1 MSMTKKLAFAVAMSL
16 AAVSAPAVAQQVQP
30 AKIIYIDADG
40 VMGDSNAGKAASA
53 AIQSQ
58 AQALQSRM
66 QSLQSSFSAEG
77 DALNK
82 AAQNKTITQAVFEQ
96 KAKDLQNRANA
107 ANAEI
112 QTKQRQLAANQ
123 QFALKQLGDALTPII
138 MQVMQE
144 KGAQIVLDAGSVIKV
159 APELDM
165 SSLCLQRLNAK
176 VSSVSTTAPAATGG
190 R

>member
-1 MSMTKKLAFAVAMSL
+1 MNMTKKLALSAAMSL
-16 AAVSAPAVAQQVQP
+16 AAISAPALAQAVQP
-30 AKIIYIDADG
+30 AKIIYVDADG
-40 VMGDSNAGKAASA
+40 VMGDSNAGKAAA
-53 AIQSQ
+53 A
-58 AQALQSRM
+58 ALQSQGQAVQARM
-66 QSLQSSFSAEG
+66 QSLQNSFQAEG

-82 AAQNKTITQAVFEQ
+82 AAQNKTITQPVFEQ

-112 QTKQRQLAANQ
+112 AGKQRQLQLNQ
-123 QFALKQLGDALTPII
+123 QFVLKQLSDALSPII
-138 MQVMQE
+138 TQVMQE

-176 VSSVSTTAPAATGG
+176 LPSVSTSAPAATGG